1 MVVATASQVGTPGVP
16 TEEGI
21 RRLLDTFYDRVRGDA
36 QLGPVFARAV
46 GTSDEAWATH
56 LAKLADF
63 WSSVM
68 LRSGRYHGDP
78 FSVHLRLPDMQPE
91 MFDRWL
97 ALFGE
102 SAAEILEPE
111 IADAFRE
118 RAARIARSLRMGLFE
133 RLPAQASRAA
143 LPRSDSSGGTA
154 FSVGDKDGAQDLGS
168 PEGATRTRL
177 AEAGNAG

>member
-1 MVVATASQVGTPGVP
+1 MVAAPPPESAVRVQV

-21 RRLLDTFYDRVRGDA
+21 RRLLGLFYGRVRRDP

-46 GTSDEAWATH
+46 GTTDADWAPH
-56 LAKLADF
+56 LARLEDF

-78 FSVHLRLPDMQPE
+78 FSAHLRLPDLEPA

-102 SAAEILEPE
+102 ACAEVFEPDL
-111 IADAFRE
+111 ADAFRE
-118 RAARIARSLRMGLFE
+118 RAERIARSLRMGLFE
-133 RLPAQASRAA
+133 RPPAPQARRPA
-143 LPRSDSSGGTA
+143 
-154 FSVGDKDGAQDLGS
+154 
-168 PEGATRTRL
+168 
-177 AEAGNAG
+177 